1 LDAKQFGVR
10 LRQARE
16 QLGLSQEDL
25 AVLVGKDQRSISEY
39 ETGKRRLSVTDLPAL
54 AAALKVSILFFFDES
69 EDKPELEQAVLYYFH
84 VLPTP
89 AAQHTAVDILQIL
102 ARSFQ
107 TSV

>member
-1 LDAKQFGVR
+1 MEAKQFGAR

-25 AVLVGKDQRSISEY
+25 AALVGKDQRSISEY

-54 AAALKVSILFFFDES
+54 AAALKVSIVFFFDES
-69 EDKPELEQAVLYYFH
+69 VEKPELEQAILHYFH
-84 VLPTP
+84 ELPTT
-89 AAQHTAVDILQIL
+89 AAQHAAVDILQIL

-107 TSV
+107 ASV